1 MVTQIPDHSR
11 TLCAVGRQ
19 VNTDP
24 KLRIL
29 HLVHQYPP
37 EYLGGTELYTQT
49 VTKALSERNHLVA
62 VFTRRNADGIGSEDR
77 LEADVAVHIAWNGAL
92 SPTQRFLSTFGN
104 ADLEHAFDGILER
117 FQPDLIHIQH
127 LMGLPITLLKQ
138 IQQQRIPFVVTL
150 HDFWW
155 VCANAQLITNYS
167 GEICDGPNLWINC
180 ARCALAR
187 SGRSRLWPVIPL
199 LAGVLARRDAVLG
212 AILREAAQLIAPSHF
227 VKEWYTNHGIP
238 GDRIQVLPHGIDL
251 PALPS
256 PHASHA
262 RLRLLYA
269 GGLAWQ
275 KGVHVLIEALEG
287 MDGTCELWI
296 AGDEGFDPEYSRR
309 LHIIAEGYPNSQI
322 SFLGKLSREDLWQ
335 TLTRVDAVVVPA
347 LWYETFSLIIHEA
360 FAAGVPVIASNL
372 GALAEAVRH
381 EVDGLLV
388 EAGSANA
395 WRQTFQ
401 RLLDDP
407 ALIGRLR
414 QQVRS
419 PLGVDEHI
427 TRLQRIYT
435 EVIRSRGQ

>member
-1 MVTQIPDHSR
+1 MVTQISDYSR

-19 VNTDP
+19 VSTDP
-24 KLRIL
+24 QLRIL

-77 LEADVAVHIAWNGAL
+77 LEANVAVHIAWNGAL
-92 SPTQRFLSTFGN
+92 NPTQRFLSTFGN

-127 LMGLPITLLKQ
+127 LMGLPTTLLKQ

-167 GEICDGPNLWINC
+167 GEICAGPNLWINC

-187 SGRSRLWPVIPL
+187 SGRSGLWPAIPL
-199 LAGVLARRDAVLG
+199 LAGMLARRDAVLG
-212 AILREAAQLIAPSHF
+212 SILRDSARLIAPSHF
-227 VKEWYTNHGIP
+227 VKDWYTNHGIP
-238 GDRIQVLPHGIDL
+238 GDHIQVLPHGIDL
-251 PALPS
+251 PSLPS
-256 PHASHA
+256 PGPSRPAP
-262 RLRLLYA
+262 RLLYA

-275 KGVHVLIEALEG
+275 KGVHVLMEALEG
-287 MDGTCELWI
+287 MDGACELWI
-296 AGDEGFDPEYSRR
+296 AGDEAFDPEYSRR
-309 LHIIAEGYPNSQI
+309 LRALAERHPDSRI

-335 TLTRVDAVVVPA
+335 TLTRIDTVVVPA

-372 GALAEAVRH
+372 GALAEAVHH

-388 EAGSANA
+388 ETGSVTA
-395 WRQTFQ
+395 WRQTLQ
-401 RLLDDP
+401 RLIDDP
-407 ALIGRLR
+407 TLLGNLR
-414 QQVRS
+414 KQVRQ
-419 PLGVDEHI
+419 PLGLDEHI
-427 TRLQRIYT
+427 ARLQRIYT
-435 EVIRSRGQ
+435 EVVQAHG

>member
-1 MVTQIPDHSR
+1 MSD
-11 TLCAVGRQ
+11 
-19 VNTDP
+19 DP
-24 KLRIL
+24 QLRVL

-37 EYLGGTELYTQT
+37 DYLGGTELYTQT
-49 VTKALSERNHLVA
+49 VAKALSARDYPVA
-62 VFTRRNADGIGSEDR
+62 VFTRRNADGVGSEDR
-77 LEADVAVHIAWNGAL
+77 LEADVAVHMAWNGSL
-92 SPTQRFLSTFGN
+92 TPTQRFLSTFGN
-104 ADLEHAFDGILER
+104 ADLEQAFGGILER
-117 FQPDLIHIQH
+117 FQPELIHIQH

-138 IQQQRIPFVVTL
+138 IRRRRIPFVVTL

-187 SGRSRLWPVIPL
+187 SGRSALWPAIPL
-199 LAGVLARRDAVLG
+199 LAGMLARRDTVLG

-227 VKEWYTNHGIP
+227 VKDWYTNHGIP

-256 PHASHA
+256 LRASHA
-262 RLRLLYA
+262 RPRLLYA

-275 KGVHVLIEALEG
+275 KGVHVLMEALAG
-287 MDGTCELWI
+287 MNGSCELWI
-296 AGDEGFDPEYSRR
+296 AGDEAFDPEYSRR
-309 LHIIAEGYPNSQI
+309 LRAIAHGYPDSQI
-322 SFLGKLSREDLWQ
+322 SFLGKLSRQDLWQ

-372 GALAEAVRH
+372 GALAEAVHH

-388 EAGSANA
+388 EAGSTRA
-395 WRQTFQ
+395 WRQTLQ
-401 RLLDDP
+401 RLIDDP
-407 ALIGRLR
+407 TLLGKLR
-414 QQVRS
+414 QQVRP

-427 TRLQRIYT
+427 ARLQRIYT
-435 EVIRSRGQ
+435 EVIRSHGQ